1 MTNST
6 KQTNKRKAMSKKVRF
21 EVFKRDS
28 FICQYCGQSAPDVV
42 LHVDHIQPVSKGG
55 DNDLMNLIT
64 SCQACNSGKSDR
76 LLTDTTSIDKQ
87 KAQLD
92 ELNEKRQQLEMMI
105 EWRETLKDFDSGA
118 AQRIASY
125 FEGQADCNITINES
139 GLKNIRKWMKKF
151 TYAELLEAI
160 DCAVDVYIKD
170 CTMDEASNAF
180 TKIPR
185 ICATR
190 KKEKQTGINE
200 RHLYYIRGIL
210 KNRFTYCN
218 ERTAIAVLKEADALG
233 IDEQDLKDIA
243 IESRNWTE
251 WQMTMHQAMEEER

>member
-190 KKEKQTGINE
+190 KKEKQTGVNE

-218 ERTAIAVLKEADALG
+218 DRTAIEVLREADALG

-251 WQMTMHQAMEEER
+251 WQMTMHQAMEEEK